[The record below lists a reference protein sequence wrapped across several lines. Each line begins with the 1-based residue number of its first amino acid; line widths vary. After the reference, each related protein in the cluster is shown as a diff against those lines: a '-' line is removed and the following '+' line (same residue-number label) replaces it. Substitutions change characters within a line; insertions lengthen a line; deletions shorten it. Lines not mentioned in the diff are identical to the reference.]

1 MAKRGTPM
9 LATWHFHIE
18 ISSKCTLRC
27 PRCARQ
33 EVPDSLVNTEL
44 DLEFFKRNFTAEFVV
59 DNLEKITFCGD
70 DGDPIYAHDL
80 IPVIQYIK
88 SIKPVEIVIVTN
100 GSHKKSEWWQEL
112 GSVLTEQDT
121 VHFSIDGWDNESNNL
136 YRVNSNFDS
145 IEQGVRTLRANS
157 QCRMVWAAIA
167 FSFNQDKLTEMMS
180 QAQQWGMD
188 GFQLTKSTKFGKIY
202 PVYGTNDVLQPAE
215 EFVSRNHRFE
225 RETVLLSVRGLNN
238 HVWKTHPINLELYKN
253 STEINGVR
261 PLCEI
266 GNKGLYIDAQ
276 GRLFPC
282 CWVANRYTHNS
293 EWKGIANKFDL
304 NHRTLN
310 EAVSDDFWS
319 STFKTFDWQE
329 CQTKCA
335 SARVDKKYA
344 TEW

>member
-1 MAKRGTPM
+1 M

-44 DLEFFKRNFTAEFVV
+44 DLDFFKRNFTPEFILANV
-59 DNLEKITFCGD
+59 EKITFCGD

-80 IPVIQYIK
+80 VPVIQYIK

-100 GSHKKSEWWQEL
+100 GSHKKPEWWREL

-121 VHFSIDGWDNESNNL
+121 VHFSIDGWNNETNNL
-136 YRVNSNFDS
+136 YRVNSDYNS
-145 IEQGVRTLRANS
+145 IIEGVANLRSTSA
-157 QCRMVWAAIA
+157 CRLVWAAIA
-167 FSFNQDKLTEMMS
+167 FKFNEDHLTS
-180 QAQQWGMD
+180 LVSAAQSSKFDAVQ
-188 GFQLTKSTKFGKIY
+188 FTKSTKFGSIY
-202 PVYGTNDVLQPAE
+202 PSYGADDPLEPSKK
-215 EFVSRNHRFE
+215 FVSGSHRFE
-225 RETVLLSVRGLNN
+225 RDVILLSSRGLNSQTN
-238 HVWKTHPINLELYKN
+238 TKNIQLYK
-253 STEINGVR
+253 SVTEGNGVT

-282 CWVANRYTHNS
+282 CWVANRYSHNS
-293 EWKGIANKFDL
+293 EWKAIATKFDL
-304 NHRTLN
+304 NHRTLAD
-310 EAVSDDFWS
+310 AVTDNFWET
-319 STFKTFDWQE
+319 TFKTFGWQE

-335 SARVDKKYA
+335 TSRVDEKYA